1 MGYQSENIIL
11 SPQGAGNETLVRL
24 WRIKYSGEKVMKLS
38 EILDEDNI
46 IPDLK
51 ARDKKKVL
59 EELAEA
65 LIVGKPSL
73 DKNSLVKVLLER
85 ERLGSTGI
93 GDGVAIPHG
102 KFRGVNEPAISFG
115 RSLKG
120 LDFESMDGQPAY
132 LFFLL
137 VAPENSA
144 SIHLKALARIA
155 KILKNDSF
163 RKVLMEASTREE
175 LYKTII
181 QNDEEF

>member
-1 MGYQSENIIL
+1 M
-11 SPQGAGNETLVRL
+11 R
-24 WRIKYSGEKVMKLS
+24 LS
-38 EILDEDNI
+38 EILDAKNI

-51 ARDKKKVL
+51 ARDKKKAL
-59 EELAEA
+59 EELAA
-65 LIVGKPSL
+65 TIINNRPSL

-102 KFRGVNEPAISFG
+102 KFQGINEPIISFG
-115 RSLKG
+115 RSMKG
-120 LDFESMDGQPAY
+120 LDFESMDGQPVF

-144 SIHLKALARIA
+144 SVHLKALARIA
-155 KILKNDSF
+155 KLLKNSTF
-163 RKVLMEASTREE
+163 RKTLMEIPTGQE

>member
-1 MGYQSENIIL
+1 MRLSDIL
-11 SPQGAGNETLVRL
+11 E
-24 WRIKYSGEKVMKLS
+24 
-38 EILDEDNI
+38 EDNI

-51 ARDKKKVL
+51 AKDKKGVL

-65 LIVGKPSL
+65 IASHEPSL

-102 KFRGVNEPAISFG
+102 KFPAVTQPIISFG
-115 RSLKG
+115 RSRKG
-120 LDFESMDGQPAY
+120 LDFDSMDGEPAF

-137 VAPENSA
+137 VAPENAA
-144 SIHLKALARIA
+144 SIHLKALAKIA
-155 KILKNDSF
+155 KILKNSAF
-163 RKVLMEASTREE
+163 RKVLMEAQNRQE

>member
-1 MGYQSENIIL
+1 M
-11 SPQGAGNETLVRL
+11 R
-24 WRIKYSGEKVMKLS
+24 LS
-38 EILDEDNI
+38 EILDAKNI

-51 ARDKKKVL
+51 ARDKKKAI
-59 EELAEA
+59 EELAET
-65 LIVGKPSL
+65 IVNSRPSM
-73 DKNSLVKVLLER
+73 DKNALVKVLLER

-102 KFRGVNEPAISFG
+102 KFHGISEPVISFG
-115 RSLKG
+115 RSIKG
-120 LDFESMDGQPAY
+120 LDFESMDGQPVF

-144 SIHLKALARIA
+144 SVHLKALARIA
-155 KILKNDSF
+155 KLLKNSAF
-163 RKVLMEASTREE
+163 RKTLLEIPTRQE

>member
-1 MGYQSENIIL
+1 
-11 SPQGAGNETLVRL
+11 
-24 WRIKYSGEKVMKLS
+24 MKLS
-38 EILDEDNI
+38 EILDEENI
-46 IPDLK
+46 LPDLK

-59 EELAEA
+59 EELVDT
-65 LIVGKPSL
+65 IVSNHPSL
-73 DKNSLVKVLLER
+73 DKDSLVKVLLER

-102 KFRGVNEPAISFG
+102 KFHGVSEPIISFG
-115 RSLKG
+115 RSRKG

-144 SIHLKALARIA
+144 GVHLKALARIA
-155 KILKNDSF
+155 KILKNDVF
-163 RKVLMEASTREE
+163 RKVLMGAEAREE

-181 QNDEEF
+181 QNDEDF

>member
-1 MGYQSENIIL
+1 
-11 SPQGAGNETLVRL
+11 
-24 WRIKYSGEKVMKLS
+24 MKLS
-38 EILDEDNI
+38 DLIHEQNV

-51 ARDKKKVL
+51 AKDKKGVL
-59 EELAEA
+59 EELVDT
-65 LIVGKPSL
+65 LIKQEPSL
-73 DKNSLVKVLLER
+73 DKNALVKVLLER

-102 KFRGVNEPAISFG
+102 KFPGITQPSISFG
-115 RSLKG
+115 RSRKG
-120 LDFESMDGQPAY
+120 LDFDSMDGEPTH

-155 KILKNDSF
+155 KILKNSAF
-163 RKVLMEASTREE
+163 RKELMDVSGRQD
-175 LYKTII
+175 LYRKII

>member
-1 MGYQSENIIL
+1 ME
-11 SPQGAGNETLVRL
+11 
-24 WRIKYSGEKVMKLS
+24 
-38 EILDEDNI
+38 EDNI

-51 ARDKKKVL
+51 AKDKKGVL

-65 LIVGKPSL
+65 IASHEPSL

-102 KFRGVNEPAISFG
+102 KFPAVTQPIISFG
-115 RSLKG
+115 RSRKG
-120 LDFESMDGQPAY
+120 LDFDSMDGEPAF

-137 VAPENSA
+137 VAPENAA

-155 KILKNDSF
+155 KILKNGAF
-163 RKVLMEASTREE
+163 RKVLMEAQNRQE